1 MYPLLLFSIASWCV
15 IIEKLFTYR
24 RFTQLSLELF
34 NQVSVHLEKGELQ
47 QAREDCLKTGNE
59 LVSAPLLVYLQLE
72 ESPKNPDTR
81 AERKVFNTQLNLR
94 RYLWVLAT
102 VSSSAPFIGLFG
114 TVVGIIRSF
123 DDIATAGKGGF
134 SVVAAG
140 LSEALIA
147 TASGIFVA
155 VIAVIFF
162 NYFQIQLSQMM
173 SIYKNR
179 LQDLK
184 DQIG

>member
-15 IIEKLFTYR
+15 IIEKFFTYQKFAR
-24 RFTQLSLELF
+24 LSSELF
-34 NQVSVHLEKGELQ
+34 NQVMDSLHKGNIH
-47 QAREDCLKTGNE
+47 QAREDCLKTGSE
-59 LVSAPLLVYLQLE
+59 LLSAPLLIYLQSE
-72 ESPKNPDTR
+72 ESPKNPEAK

-94 RYLWVLAT
+94 KYLWILAT

-140 LSEALIA
+140 ISEALIA

-155 VIAVIFF
+155 IVSVIFF
-162 NYFQIQLSQMM
+162 NYFQIQHSQIM
-173 SIYKNR
+173 SVYKNR
-179 LQDLK
+179 LEDLK